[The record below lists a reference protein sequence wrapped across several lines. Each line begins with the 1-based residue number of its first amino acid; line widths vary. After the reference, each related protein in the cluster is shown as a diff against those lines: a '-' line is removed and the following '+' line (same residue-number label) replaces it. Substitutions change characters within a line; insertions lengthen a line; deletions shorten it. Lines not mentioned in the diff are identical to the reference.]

1 MYSINDQVISINNI
15 KGSGGVVVVLSGTVG
30 KIVLIENDKYL
41 IEWENTNDEYTLT
54 TKFWWANEDDIK
66 IDKQT
71 QNDNLSITKR
81 LSLIEEQLTNLTKE
95 FLALKQKLN
104 QENVDF
110 YNEYIKTKAFVDP
123 NN

>member
-15 KGSGGVVVVLSGTVG
+15 KGSGGIVVVLSGTVG
-30 KIVLIENDKYL
+30 KIILIENNKYL

-95 FLALKQKLN
+95 FLALKQKLT

>member
-30 KIVLIENDKYL
+30 KIILIENNKYL

-123 NN
+123 ND